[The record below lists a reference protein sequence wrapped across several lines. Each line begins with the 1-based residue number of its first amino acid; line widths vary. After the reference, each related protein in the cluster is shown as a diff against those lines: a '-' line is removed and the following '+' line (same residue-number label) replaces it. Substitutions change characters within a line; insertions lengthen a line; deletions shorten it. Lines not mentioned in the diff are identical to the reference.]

1 MHSVGAKP
9 PPGGKMNVKS
19 RILAAGA
26 LLALSV
32 SAASAEVT
40 FRYVSTAD
48 AAKLVAGSQPAMI
61 ADTPVFSMSLH
72 KRLVSSHVEKHMGW
86 DEELV
91 IQQGDVLLNYG
102 GTGVNEVE
110 KSPGEFNAD
119 RIQGGK
125 SRMLHAGDIVVI
137 PAGTWHEQVL
147 KSPLMRYVLFKTRK
161 QP

>member
-1 MHSVGAKP
+1 MT
-9 PPGGKMNVKS
+9 MKS
-19 RILAAGA
+19 HILAAV
-26 LLALSV
+26 LLALSASTA
-32 SAASAEVT
+32 SAAVT
-40 FRYVSTAD
+40 FRYVSAGD
-48 AAKLVAGSQPAMI
+48 AVKMI
-61 ADTPVFSMSLH
+61 AGDKPPIIAETPAFSMSLH
-72 KRLVSSHVEKHMGW
+72 KRLVSGHVEKHMGW

-102 GTGVNEVE
+102 GTGVNAREN
-110 KSPGEFNAD
+110 SPGEFNAD

-147 KSPLMRYVLFKTRK
+147 KSPLMRYVLFKTKK